1 MANRPT
7 SSGRGSAAA
16 GARRRTPPPAVKKPF
31 PWGTVLTFG
40 VLGLLLVGIL
50 VYAVMNQGG
59 GFLNPLD
66 KADKS
71 VPGVLKYKESRTH
84 VGGTVKYPQSPPAG
98 GDHNATPQS

>member
-16 GARRRTPPPAVKKPF
+16 GARRRPPPPAVKKPF

-50 VYAVMNQGG
+50 VYAVVNQGG
-59 GFLNPLD
+59 GFIDPLK

-71 VPGVLKYKESRTH
+71 VPGGLKYKEPRTH
-84 VGGTVKYPQSPPAG
+84 VGGTAKSPQTPPAG
-98 GDHNATPQS
+98 GNHNSVPQS